1 MGHGRSASVGEIKM
15 KVITVAAAI
24 ILNDQHQLLVVRK
37 QNTSCF
43 MQVGGK
49 LEPNESPAQTMR
61 REIQEA
67 VSYTHLPLP
76 TILSV

>member
-1 MGHGRSASVGEIKM
+1 M

-37 QNTSCF
+37 RDTSCF

-49 LEPNESPAQTMR
+49 LEPNEP
-61 REIQEA
+61 
-67 VSYTHLPLP
+67 P
-76 TILSV
+76 